1 MTNKR
6 RYYIF
11 EILIGIFTVISCI
24 LAYILTHNTTAISML
39 ITVITI
45 CLIIVTK
52 LVIAEN
58 VSHKL
63 KCLFNALTMYYAYSL
78 IVHFFLLYLILIE
91 AADKFPQ
98 CINWNYNS
106 FFNFS
111 VAVSLL
117 FLLNKKNS
125 VKILHLIITL
135 CFIVEIIGAYKTF
148 DNKVIFLKLQEVSY
162 LVILISHGI
171 YTFIGEKMCKEELGE
186 GLGYYRAVMACR
198 FIEYACILALRD
210 KEYFMILCFVLQL
223 IEVYCILKSVLTSC
237 VAGHLN
243 KSLNAL
249 QEAEEKIDD
258 HNESSRMIVNL
269 SHELKTPVNVIRS
282 ATDLLIL
289 DCQETELNQD
299 IKELKEECNQVM
311 NVIQRMIDIQKIKG
325 GECSIRVKGY
335 NLVELFENIIDA
347 FIEEY
352 NEISIIFNPSQEEM
366 YTEVDIRLLQQG
378 LVQLLVTM
386 LEWDEKDSIYIEMNV
401 LANQKVSL
409 AFSHKSVRE
418 IGRLLQEIKS
428 FCNEDKM
435 IHILN
440 LQFLEEVLA
449 LHNGSIS
456 YTEDKRK
463 DYLEIQLPLKEESE
477 LTVTDIGSNNT
488 IELRETIRYYYLVK

>member
-11 EILIGIFTVISCI
+11 EILIGVLIGVSCI
-24 LAYILTHNTTAISML
+24 LAYIATHNTTAIGML

-58 VSHKL
+58 VAHKL

-78 IVHFFLLYLILIE
+78 IVYFFLFYLKLIE
-91 AADKFPQ
+91 ASDKFPLS
-98 CINWNYNS
+98 INWSYNS

-111 VAVSLL
+111 VAFTLL
-117 FLLNKKNS
+117 FLINKKKGI
-125 VKILHLIITL
+125 KILHLIITL
-135 CFIVEIIGAYKTF
+135 CFIVEVIGAYKIF
-148 DNKVIFLKLQEVSY
+148 NHKVIFLKLQEVSY

-171 YTFIGEKMCKEELGE
+171 YTFIGEKICKEELGE
-186 GLGYYRAVMACR
+186 GLGYYRAIMACR

-210 KEYFMILCFVLQL
+210 KEYFIVLCFVLQL

-237 VAGHLN
+237 VAGPLN
-243 KSLNAL
+243 KNLNAL
-249 QEAEEKIDD
+249 QEAEEKIDN

-282 ATDLLIL
+282 ATELLIL
-289 DCQETELNQD
+289 DCKETELSQD
-299 IKELKEECNQVM
+299 IKALKEECNQVM
-311 NVIQRMIDIQKIKG
+311 NVIQRMIDIQRIKG
-325 GECSIRVKGY
+325 GECSIKAKEY
-335 NLVELFENIIDA
+335 NLVALFENIIDA
-347 FIEEY
+347 FMEEY
-352 NEISIIFNPSQEEM
+352 KEISIIFNPTQEEM

-386 LEWDEKDSIYIEMNV
+386 LEWDDKESIYIEMDV
-401 LANQKVSL
+401 SDNQKVNL
-409 AFSHKSVRE
+409 TFLHKSTRE

-428 FCNEDKM
+428 FCNEEKM

-440 LQFLEEVLA
+440 LQFLEEVLS

-456 YTEDKRK
+456 YIDDKRE
-463 DYLEIQLPLKEESE
+463 DYLEIQLPLKEESD
-477 LTVTDIGSNNT
+477 LTITHIDSNNT
-488 IELRETIRYYYLVK
+488 IELREAIRYCYLVK